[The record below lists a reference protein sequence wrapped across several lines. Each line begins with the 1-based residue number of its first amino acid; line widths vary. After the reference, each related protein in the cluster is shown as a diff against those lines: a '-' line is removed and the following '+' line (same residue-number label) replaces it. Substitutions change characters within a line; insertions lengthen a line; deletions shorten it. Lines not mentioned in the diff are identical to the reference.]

1 MTMTMTYV
9 IVALIA
15 FFIWLGKV
23 IPYRTQRLIWAWFWS
38 VLLFASIAASGYHW
52 ARTGEFVLP
61 LPDRGDYHDAQG
73 S

>member
-23 IPYRTQRLIWAWFWS
+23 IPYRTQRLILDV
-38 VLLFASIAASGYHW
+38 VLDHPAHW
-52 ARTGEFVLP
+52 RL
-61 LPDRGDYHDAQG
+61 DR
-73 S
+73 SRWVTSS